1 MKYIF
6 VLLLALCVSPAFAGH
21 ADAVKAKTG
30 GGSAVVVGTLAD
42 ASDPFDMALAPQYTR
57 VIFLRQSTASA
68 LRGMA
73 AKYPDNSAVLSAGL
87 EKSKA
92 VQACADEARAALDA
106 LREQIKD
113 VQAKVS
119 AANAAYDEFNGV
131 AR

>member
-1 MKYIF
+1 MRYIF
-6 VLLLALCVSPAFAGH
+6 VLLLALCVSPAFADH

-73 AKYPDNSAVLSAGL
+73 AKYPDNSAVLSSGL

-92 VQACADEARAALDA
+92 VQARADEARAALDA
-106 LREQIKD
+106 LREQIKAT
-113 VQAKVS
+113 QAKVS

-131 AR
+131 TR